1 MAAPSQTSPN
11 QASKAT
17 STAVATVEKDA
28 APKTPQETSAAAL
41 PPTTERSETMT
52 PSTTTRTPAAA
63 PKPQNEVA
71 VPSKNSP
78 LEEEEELTYQ
88 NTQTSNVVCTAK
100 ELLKDGHFDEA
111 LDTISQEMSRITSLI
126 GNDEQGSMHECMAPL
141 YYLYGTTLLYSIEES
156 TDNVA
161 AIMNHQNEGENDDDE
176 EDEDV
181 DDLQIAWENLET
193 ARHIT
198 QRILVDNA
206 TTCIPEIQMD
216 LSRIHLRLG
225 DLTRANGQHVQA
237 IAEYE
242 ICLDMRKA
250 LFGLYHDKVSEVLF
264 VLAQA
269 YMMLASE
276 ADKEDSELNLT
287 PQQVEEH
294 RGKSIQLHVE
304 CSKSFAGQIANLCNA
319 SPQEIT
325 TVDAC
330 SQLGNTKTTGMMNPS
345 QVDLSSACQV
355 ITVIRQRVQP
365 LVANDTADANR
376 VHALK
381 ELLDEIQETLDE
393 METSKEGIQQVSHM
407 KVMAKEAADGG
418 GGGDGNVVENAD
430 GSTTTIGFGTS
441 TSSVTTASAF
451 ATSATSAA
459 AAAAS
464 CAPATPMMV
473 IKKKKK
479 RDADERNSDE
489 KPAAVQGDCHAKRA
503 KTSDE

>member
-11 QASKAT
+11 QASEAT

-28 APKTPQETSAAAL
+28 APKTPKETSAAP

-63 PKPQNEVA
+63 PKPQNEAA
-71 VPSKNSP
+71 VPSKKSP
-78 LEEEEELTYQ
+78 LEQEEEELTYQ

-161 AIMNHQNEGENDDDE
+161 AIMNHQGGENDDDE
-176 EDEDV
+176 EGEDV

-287 PQQVEEH
+287 PQQVEEQ

-407 KVMAKEAADGG
+407 KVMAKEAVD

-451 ATSATSAA
+451 ATTSAA

-464 CAPATPMMV
+464 CASATPMMV

-479 RDADERNSDE
+479 RNADERNSDE